1 MAKFSVRKPLTVFV
15 GVILVV
21 ILGFVSFTNMSTD
34 LLPAMD
40 LPYVMVMTT
49 SVGDSPE
56 KIEKNVTKPLEQQLS
71 TTGGVKEI
79 QSISSENVSMIIM
92 EFYES
97 TDMNAAMI
105 HISSKIDLANLD
117 SAIPNP
123 TIIQINP
130 DMMPIMV
137 GAIDI
142 DDMDIKE
149 TSALAQKNLLPALER
164 VDGVASVTGN
174 GLLEETISLSL
185 DQAKIDH
192 LNERILADIDT
203 TLAATKTK
211 LDEGERQLAQAK
223 KQLRIEESK
232 QLIQLAEGVASL
244 NDMKAVMSLGT
255 QGMDQATAAVSET
268 MSELS
273 KKLAEAKAAGLD
285 TSVFENA
292 MTQAGE
298 AYQQLLGRNQEL
310 HQSLAVMET
319 QSKQL
324 SEGKALFAEKIAD
337 AYAQIE
343 AGEAAVIQGKA
354 AFETASQS
362 AYQAAGLTSMLTK
375 QSLSQI
381 LIAENMEMPAGYL
394 EVDNV
399 STLIKIGDEFQNID
413 EVKQLTLIDQGD
425 LHVTLNDVAEIKV
438 VNNADENF
446 AKINGND
453 GLLFTVQKQ
462 STASTSTVSKDLRD
476 TMEAL
481 QAENGKLHMT
491 ILSDQGSMIELV
503 VDSVLNNLISGGIL
517 AAIILFLFVKDIK
530 TTAVT
535 ALSIPISLLFAIV
548 LMYFSNVTLNV
559 ISLAGLALGVG
570 MLVDNSIVVVEN
582 IFRLKAEGMELK
594 KAAVIGA
601 GQMAGAICASTLTTI
616 CVFLPIVFTEGITRQ
631 LFTDMGLTIAYSLIA
646 SLIVALTVVPAL
658 SAKMLK
664 HDKEKAHPLFDRLVA
679 IYLRALSWCIRKKAV
694 LLSAVLALFVVSG
707 YLVTQMGTEFIPD
720 MDSEM
725 ISATISGESELTKAQ
740 FREQVNTLLPKLEQV
755 EGVKTVGAME
765 GGNAMGSL
773 GTQGNSMSVYII
785 LDEKRSQ
792 SSQEI
797 AAQINRMND
806 NNKIKINAN
815 GSSMDMSA
823 LMGSG
828 VQIEIKGQD
837 LTQLQTIANDVKQ
850 QIGKLEGVK
859 SVTNGLENE
868 AEEIVLHVDKN
879 KAMKQQLT
887 VAQIY
892 GEIANLLNKTTKST
906 SISYHDGSEL
916 PIIIQQKEQM
926 NSLDQLLEH
935 EITAQNKTTVK
946 LKDLVTV
953 STQGSLKS
961 IYHDDQSRIISVNA
975 ALQDDANIGIVG
987 SRVEKALADY
997 ELPEGYTIEMS
1008 GENETINETLQDLV
1022 KMIAL
1027 AIVFIYLIMVAQFQ
1041 SLRSP
1046 FIVLFTLPL
1055 AFTGGL
1061 LALLISGNNL
1071 SMIAMLGFLILSGI
1085 VVNNGIVFVDCVNQ
1099 LKAAGM
1105 DQKQALLTG
1114 GKIRI
1119 RPIIMTAL
1127 TTILGLS
1134 TMAMGIGSGAD
1145 MLAPMAIVTIGG
1157 LLYATLMT
1165 LFVVP
1170 CIYDLINRDKQIKAM
1185 EGLNSTNNESLP
1197 MQAVNDREVSAADSV
1212 STETKEIE
1220 QASVSDESKPT
1231 EQTKTLSSEATKQAD
1246 NQADNDSL

>member
-192 LNERILADIDT
+192 LNETILADIDT

-232 QLIQLAEGVASL
+232 QLIQLAEGAASL

-292 MTQAGE
+292 MTQAEE

-616 CVFLPIVFTEGITRQ
+616 CVFLPILFTEGITRQ

-1197 MQAVNDREVSAADSV
+1197 VQAANDREVSAADSV

-1231 EQTKTLSSEATKQAD
+1231 EQTKTLSSEVTKQAD